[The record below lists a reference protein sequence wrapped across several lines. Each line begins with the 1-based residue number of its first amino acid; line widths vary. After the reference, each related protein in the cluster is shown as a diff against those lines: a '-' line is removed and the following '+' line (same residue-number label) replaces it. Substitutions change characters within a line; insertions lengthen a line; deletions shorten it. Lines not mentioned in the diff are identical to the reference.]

1 MNKRPTDIQPPAY
14 RPPAGPMHARFV
26 NDVAPRRK
34 PAGAAAAKA
43 PAVRKASG
51 HFNPDLVRLRA
62 GNKKQS
68 KVNDVHIQRE
78 PGAGGDKP
86 ASAPLGARRWSFQQ
100 QETWRDHP
108 GRTATLVVCGLLF
121 GGLSLF
127 SLELGQIVL
136 AVYAIVALW
145 RRWPSRQTFTV
156 ALGMFG
162 GIIVTS
168 LVEAWRPLADNLAV
182 YAFLLLCLGV
192 LQMGLEMRRD
202 NRSGA
207 ADDVIRP
214 GDELAAQE
222 GAYVRQRSL

>member
-1 MNKRPTDIQPPAY
+1 MNKRPADIQQPAY

-34 PAGAAAAKA
+34 TAGAVTSAKQ
-43 PAVRKASG
+43 PAVRRQAG
-51 HFNPDLVRLRA
+51 HFNPDLVRAQA
-62 GNKKQS
+62 GKKRPKTS
-68 KVNDVHIQRE
+68 DVRIERQT
-78 PGAGGDKP
+78 GADGPQAG
-86 ASAPLGARRWSFQQ
+86 RRWSFQQ
-100 QETWRDHP
+100 QETWRDRP
-108 GRTATLVVCGLLF
+108 GRTAVLMICGLLF

-136 AVYAIVALW
+136 AVYALVALW
-145 RRWPSRQTFTV
+145 RKWPSRQTFTL

-168 LVEAWRPLADNLAV
+168 LVEAMRPLADNLAV

-202 NRSGA
+202 SRSGQ
-207 ADDVIRP
+207 ADDIIRP

-222 GAYVRQRSL
+222 GAYVRQRSV

>member
-1 MNKRPTDIQPPAY
+1 
-14 RPPAGPMHARFV
+14 MHTRFV

-34 PAGAAAAKA
+34 PAGAAATKA
-43 PAVRKASG
+43 PTIRKTSG

-62 GNKKQS
+62 GRKKQS
-68 KVNDVHIQRE
+68 KASDVHIERE
-78 PGAGGDKP
+78 PAAGGGTSANA
-86 ASAPLGARRWSFQQ
+86 ASDTRRWSFQQ
-100 QETWRDHP
+100 QETWRDRP
-108 GRTATLVVCGLLF
+108 GRTVTLVICGLLF

-202 NRSGA
+202 NRSGV